1 MCGIAGIYDMTGRP
15 VDTEDLKR
23 FTTLLKHR
31 GPDDSGIWA
40 QGNVGLAHT
49 RLSIIDLSVKGHQPM
64 TNEDGSIWIT
74 YNGEVYNYLP
84 LRAELE
90 AKGHRFQS
98 DTDTEVIVHLYE
110 ERGLACL
117 DSLRGMFAFAIWD
130 ANKNQLFIARDRIGK
145 KPLFYTVQDNIV
157 VFASELKA
165 ITGLSW
171 IHRQFDSE
179 ALAYIFAYD
188 HIPWPR
194 SIFSNIK
201 KLPPSSYLLFSAEKA
216 IEPPR
221 RYWSID
227 LQKKTALSE
236 SGAVEELLQLMDQSV
251 AMRLQ
256 SDVPVGMF
264 LSGGLDSSFIVGLA
278 NRLVKEPI
286 RTFSIGYAD
295 ERNTDPE
302 YSFSRM
308 VAGHFNTIHKEII
321 FDKNVIEA
329 MPALMDYYDEPFCI
343 PNALA
348 HYQLCRDVRKDVTV
362 ALTGDGADE
371 IFAGY
376 DVYKKFKMLQTVH
389 AAIPSWHSD
398 NHRDCT
404 KGPLWMNL
412 LVTPDH
418 MWRGCAKQHAFVQR
432 SLPLF
437 ETPVRELYEKFNVGD
452 ILTDFYAENMPA
464 SFLDGVLYTD
474 LLINYAWSTTIG
486 TDISGMSNS
495 LEVRSPFLDHHV
507 VEFAFS
513 LPAGMKLR
521 GFSREKHILYA
532 AGRSFLPRA
541 VVERKKM
548 SYGSGIPYQKF
559 FFDEW
564 AAFVKSMIFD
574 RKIEE
579 LQIFSLPKIEKLIVE
594 PNCSNESF
602 RLLWRVFCACVWMHG
617 HL

>member
-15 VDTEDLKR
+15 IGVDDLKK
-23 FTTLLKHR
+23 FTTILKHR
-31 GPDDSGIWA
+31 GPDDNGIWV

-64 TNEDGSIWIT
+64 ANEDGTVWIT
-74 YNGEVYNYLP
+74 YNGEVYNYLT
-84 LRAELE
+84 LREELE
-90 AKGHRFQS
+90 ARGHRFRS
-98 DTDTEVIVHLYE
+98 DTDTEVIIHLYE
-110 ERGLACL
+110 EKGVACL

-130 ANKNQLFIARDRIGK
+130 AKKNQLFIARDRIGK
-145 KPLFYTVQDNIV
+145 KPLFYTVQDNVV

-171 IHRQFDSE
+171 IHRQFDLE
-179 ALAYIFAYD
+179 ALAYVFTYD

-194 SIFSNIK
+194 SIFKNVQ
-201 KLPPSSYLLFSAEKA
+201 KLPPASYLLFSAEKT
-216 IEPPR
+216 IDPPR
-221 RYWSID
+221 RYWNID
-227 LQKKTALSE
+227 LQKKTLRSE
-236 SGAVEELLQLMDQSV
+236 GAAAEELLQRLKQSV
-251 AMRLQ
+251 AMRLR

-278 NRLVKEPI
+278 SRLVNEPI

-295 ERNTDPE
+295 QHNTDPE

-308 VAGHFNTIHKEII
+308 VARHFKTIHKEII
-321 FDKNVIEA
+321 FDKKVIEA
-329 MPALMDYYDEPFCI
+329 VPALMDYYDEPFCI

-348 HYQLCRDVRKDVTV
+348 HYQLCRDVRQDVTV

-376 DVYKKFKMLQTVH
+376 DVYKKFKMLQVVH
-389 AAIPSWHSD
+389 AAIPDRHSD
-398 NHRDCT
+398 NQRDCT
-404 KGPLWMNL
+404 KGPLWFNL
-412 LVTPDH
+412 LVSPDH
-418 MWRGCAKQHAFVQR
+418 KWRGCAKQHAFVQR
-432 SLPLF
+432 TLPLF
-437 ETPVRELYEKFNVGD
+437 ERPVRDLFEQINVGD
-452 ILTDFYAENMPA
+452 ILTDFYVQNRPA
-464 SFLDGVLYTD
+464 SFLDGILYTD
-474 LLINYAWSTTIG
+474 LLINYAWSSTIG

-513 LPAGMKLR
+513 LPTGMKLR
-521 GFSREKHILYA
+521 GFDKEKHILYA

-548 SYGSGIPYQKF
+548 SYGSGIPYKKF
-559 FFDEW
+559 FFGEW
-564 AAFVKSMIFD
+564 LAFVMDMIFD
-574 RKIEE
+574 RKIKN
-579 LQIFSLPKIEKLIVE
+579 LHIFSLPQIEKMIAE

-602 RLLWRVFCACVWMHG
+602 RLLWRIFCSCAWMHG